1 MSSSI
6 SSSDV
11 PADAPSVWRRFFG
24 LAAGSA
30 AAFAAVVY
38 LFVVVVDPWGML
50 PLSPP
55 FDRVPVTGNQR
66 FSYPMLARSPR
77 FDSAILGTSTSRL
90 LRPAALDPAFGA
102 RFVNLAM
109 NAATPFE
116 ISSMFTVFRRA
127 HKQPKIV
134 LLGLDFP
141 WCATGDS
148 YQKLTERAFPA
159 WMYGRDRWRGYGDMF
174 NLFTVQEAGKQ
185 FGVLTGLKRPDMGR
199 DGYIRFVPPDS
210 QYDPARA
217 LAHLRADG
225 VVVPVGERTGP
236 PETWRFPALE
246 VLRDDLSRLPAETH
260 RILFFTPY
268 NHRLLAPPG
277 SAAAWPGTSASAAW
291 STWRGICRTPRWS
304 ISCCPARS
312 PTTTTTTGT
321 ACTTAS
327 PSPIGWRGTWRRL
340 RAERRRRIIACFPV
354 RPGLDKRRIT
364 CLKDECDVCIPR
376 ARHALR
382 RLRPFRDRRRARPG
396 REGNGAGRSAD
407 KAGAGGDDGV
417 G

>member
-1 MSSSI
+1 MSSST
-6 SSSDV
+6 SSSDA
-11 PADAPSVWRRFFG
+11 PAQAPAAWRRFFR
-24 LAAGSA
+24 LAAGSTVA
-30 AAFAAVVY
+30 CAAVIY
-38 LFVVVVDPWGML
+38 LFVVLVDPWGML

-90 LRPAALDPAFGA
+90 LRPAALDPVFGA

-116 ISSMFTVFRRA
+116 ISSLFTVFRRA
-127 HKQPKIV
+127 HKQPKVV

-148 YQKLTERAFPA
+148 YQKLTEREFPA
-159 WMYGRDRWRGYGDMF
+159 WMYGRDRWRGYGEMF

-199 DGYIRFVPPDS
+199 DGYTRFVPPDS

-225 VVVPVGERTGP
+225 VVVPLGERTGP

-277 SAAAWPGTSASAAW
+277 SAAAVVWNECKRRVAGM
-291 STWRGICRTPRWS
+291 
-304 ISCCPARS
+304 ARDL
-312 PTTTTTTGT
+312 PHTEVVDFML
-321 ACTTAS
+321 
-327 PSPIGWRGTWRRL
+327 PSPITNNDGNYWDGLHYRVAVADRLARDLEAAARGET
-340 RAERRRRIIACFPV
+340 
-354 RPGLDKRRIT
+354 
-364 CLKDECDVCIPR
+364 
-376 ARHALR
+376 
-382 RLRPFRDRRRARPG
+382 
-396 REGNGAGRSAD
+396 SAD
-407 KAGAGGDDGV
+407 YRLLSGPSGP
-417 G
+417 